1 MKPLSRRAQGIQPS
15 GIRQMM
21 ERARQIPDV
30 VHLEVGEPDSNTPDH
45 IIQAA
50 AEAARAGFTKY
61 TPSAGL
67 PSLREA
73 LARKLSVQNGLPT
86 HADQVVVAPGSVFAL
101 AAAMLATV
109 DPDDEVLVPDPGWPN
124 YTSVLQVIGARIIP
138 YPLPRLTGYLPDLAA
153 LRRLV
158 TPRTK
163 AMIVNSP
170 SNPTGAVFPRETVQ
184 ALSDVAV
191 EYDLY
196 LIADEVYEEF
206 VFEGEHVSP
215 ALFDSDG
222 RVISV
227 FGFSKT
233 YAMTGWRLGYARA
246 ATAVAEVMTRLAE
259 PFVSCPSSV
268 AQKAAEAALAGPRT
282 DVERMREFYRR
293 RRDTVVAILG
303 PEGLLAAVPR
313 GAFYALVDLSRLGAD
328 SVALAGR
335 LLEEHHVA
343 TVPGEAFGR
352 SGAGLVRISF
362 AAEPRLLEE
371 GCRRIV
377 QFATLRVGV

>member
-1 MKPLSRRAQGIQPS
+1 MKPLSRRVQGMRPS

-21 ERARQIPDV
+21 ERARGIPDV
-30 VHLEVGEPDSNTPDH
+30 IHLEVGEPDANTPDH

-50 AEAARAGFTKY
+50 ADAARAGFTKY
-61 TPSAGL
+61 TPSGGL
-67 PSLREA
+67 PSLRGA
-73 LARKLSVQNGLPT
+73 LARKLSEQNELPT
-86 HADQVVVAPGSVFAL
+86 DADQVVVTPGSVFAL
-101 AAAMLATV
+101 AAAMFATV

-124 YTSVLQVIGARIIP
+124 YTSTLQVIGARIVP
-138 YPLPRLTGYLPDLAA
+138 YTLPREAGYDPDLPA

-163 AMIVNSP
+163 ALIVNTP
-170 SNPTGAVFPRETVQ
+170 SNPTGAVFPRQTVR
-184 ALSDVAV
+184 ALAALAA

-196 LIADEVYEEF
+196 LISDEVYEAF

-215 ALFDSDG
+215 ASFDPDG

-233 YAMTGWRLGYARA
+233 YAMTGWRLGYGRA
-246 ATAVAEVMTRLAE
+246 VPAIADTMIRLAE
-259 PFVSCPSSV
+259 PFVACPSSV
-268 AQKAAEAALAGPRT
+268 AQKAAEAALAGSRE
-282 DVERMREFYRR
+282 DVERMCDAYRR
-293 RRDTVVAILG
+293 RRDAAVEILG
-303 PEGLLAAVPR
+303 PEGLLASVPR
-313 GAFYALVDLSRLGAD
+313 GAFYALVDLSRVGTD
-328 SVALAGR
+328 SVALAGQ
-335 LLEEHHVA
+335 LLEEEHVA

-362 AAEPRLLEE
+362 ATEPRLLEE

-377 QFATLRVGV
+377 RFATRRVGV